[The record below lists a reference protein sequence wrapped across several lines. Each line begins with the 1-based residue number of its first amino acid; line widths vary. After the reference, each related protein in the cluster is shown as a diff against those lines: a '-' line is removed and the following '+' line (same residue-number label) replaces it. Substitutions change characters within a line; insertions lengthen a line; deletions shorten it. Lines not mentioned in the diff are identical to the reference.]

1 LIKKNNG
8 TSLGTEL
15 SAGLSAFLAFLYVIA
30 INPVISSQAG
40 FPYAAALTSPVL
52 ITAISLLPLCSVHKP

>member
-1 LIKKNNG
+1 
-8 TSLGTEL
+8 L